1 MLKSNCGLRPFSKV
15 TVYCQ
20 QSISQLLKSIAQ
32 PRLAGL
38 SLIAVV
44 GFTGINWLG
53 TEAIAPQSAQAYTAR
68 LSVSVARQPRESYRS
83 FVRRAETIA
92 RAAAQRS
99 FDRDILVSDI
109 AVTIIGQNNG
119 SIAPVLALNVTRQ
132 NWRRR
137 PDAQRWATYFP
148 DTQTLLGFSPN
159 NKDEETATDGS
170 LPPPPGGAPTGTT
183 PGRVITLPGGVRLI
197 PNPSGRQQRQQGQQG
212 QQGQGTPRNGAPTQ
226 NQQQGQPTNG
236 TNQQGGTTP
245 NQIVAP
251 NPQPSGAAPGQ
262 VIEIPGGGGVRL
274 IPNPTGTN
282 QTNPNPGGVNPTQ

>member
-1 MLKSNCGLRPFSKV
+1 MLKSNCGLSPFLGI
-15 TVYCQ
+15 TYCQ
-20 QSISQLLKSIAQ
+20 QSVGQLLKSIAKK
-32 PRLAGL
+32 RLAGI

-53 TEAIAPQSAQAYTAR
+53 TEIIAPQSAHAYTAR

-159 NKDEETATDGS
+159 NRDEETAPDGN
-170 LPPPPGGAPTGTT
+170 LPPPPGGTPTGTT

-197 PNPSGRQQRQQGQQG
+197 PNPGGTPQRQPG
-212 QQGQGTPRNGAPTQ
+212 QQGQGTPRNGAPSQ
-226 NQQQGQPTNG
+226 NQQGQPNNG
-236 TNQQGGTTP
+236 TNQQGTTP

-251 NPQPSGAAPGQ
+251 NAQPSGAAPGQ

-274 IPNPTGTN
+274 IPNPGGTN
-282 QTNPNPGGVNPTQ
+282 QTNPNPGGVNPSNQR